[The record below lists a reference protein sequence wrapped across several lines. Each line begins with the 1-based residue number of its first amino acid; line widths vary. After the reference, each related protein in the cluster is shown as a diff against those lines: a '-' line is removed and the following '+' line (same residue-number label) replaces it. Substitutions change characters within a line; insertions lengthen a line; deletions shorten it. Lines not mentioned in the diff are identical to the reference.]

1 MDRTEKGVIL
11 VNRRRGRWGELG
23 IDRERVRERERERG
37 KTNRRENW
45 KERVGS
51 GVVTLRRKREG
62 NGWRA
67 REYAECEE

>member
-1 MDRTEKGVIL
+1 MS
-11 VNRRRGRWGELG
+11 
-23 IDRERVRERERERG
+23 EREREGGRG

-51 GVVTLRRKREG
+51 GVVTLGRKKER

>member
-11 VNRRRGRWGELG
+11 VNRGRGRWGELG
-23 IDRERVRERERERG
+23 IDRERERE